1 MNLECA
7 HINVRQEVIPV
18 FVIMDKNAQI
28 PKPDVLQ
35 TSRLH
40 FLVSFHHF
48 FRIGSPEV
56 LHLMLREKGQDGK
69 GDCWIN
75 R

>member
-7 HINVRQEVIPV
+7 HVNVRHEVIPI
-18 FVIMDKNAQI
+18 FVIMDKDAQI

-35 TSRLH
+35 TSGLH

-48 FRIGSPEV
+48 FCIGSPEV
-56 LHLMLREKGQDGK
+56 LHLMFRKKGQDDK
-69 GDCWIN
+69 GDRWIN